1 MAKKLIHKYTFT
13 PNTNTIVLDGMY
25 NLNRFLLISN
35 LTTNET
41 IFTFNDN
48 VNGIASHSLDR
59 NAETTTVILDYD
71 CSAMLSNHQLQ
82 IFIEDDQTTFRP
94 EEAFVDPV
102 HKFRVSNPENLIDT
116 DFEYGVQSSK
126 WETLELSNNVPSFY
140 GKNSD
145 YTLLG
150 ISIVRATAG
159 SDIIRVTVTD
169 PHRISKGT
177 PIDVQGLTALTG
189 EGKYLVSDVEDDF
202 TFTYQC
208 RGVQQADSNLKTP
221 YTTIVPGT
229 FYTGA
234 DINYNPT
241 DGVQTDAAVKSTIT
255 VSTSSPHGFNTGA
268 KFYFLNT
275 VSPKTIIINEPG
287 SSIVA
292 DTFPRIDVTDTET
305 ATISP
310 DLTKT
315 DTRAVRGAYELRFN
329 SSAISVINS
338 TITWT
343 AHGFR
348 ENDCVMYVKPAGVD
362 SPITPLESLEIYYIT
377 NPTTNTFQL
386 KLLAGGSPI
395 TITDAGT
402 YNYGQGLFMLAYE
415 VQRFQASSSNT
426 FYYTYGHANG
436 SNSSFS
442 GWDLASGNGLGKMK
456 TAPDYMMNYHRARA
470 SNSVG
475 FRNFPYY
482 FLANYGVWWGST
494 YSGNHTRDNHVNY
507 PSSFNFVE
515 DFTRWSGYPPFN
527 SPAQSNYITYNTS
540 YFSWS
545 SIRSTSS
552 YSGQQW
558 NFNRGDF
565 YVVPMNEN
573 PEADSFYSPDHGLT
587 DGQSISFNTSGNPIY
602 YYTHGQNNFTT
613 NYSPSTL
620 GSGTYLVEKVD
631 DDRFRLKS
639 GTTTIRISAATGTYQ
654 FSGVRLRRTRNSF
667 YVEDH
672 GFAENN
678 LVTAGIEF
686 GGLLPSTDSGPI
698 VYESSNLNLEAFYGT
713 ANNGLQAFITSM
725 SAQADMVM
733 DGPSNYQPF
742 LYATGNSNT
751 TTMAGGFTLYFQG
764 YDPTWSSWGISGG
777 TWNTGAYDTGEVE
790 DIAQGYPPA
799 GAGHA
804 IIMTPYVKDST
815 LPYWSAAYKRP
826 LNRLAYG
833 YLQTTHSI
841 YSAYNID
848 VQNVNTTNPT
858 PWTTVGVNGVAGGTT
873 TDWRFARLAQY
884 VNAGGA
890 RDCIVQVHYSISKDS
905 WDAFNFNSQAYTR
918 DNSPSYAYF
927 TSNNY
932 NHINYTALFRVP
944 TSVTMD
950 ATFFDNLD
958 AYIMDTLAEGYAYPS
973 LVAGQDY
980 RVSVID
986 DDRFRLKSTSNI
998 EVNLTNTGISGPAG
1012 DTSYQITNDGVNN
1025 FVIDGNNDPVLYL
1038 KRGYT
1043 YTFNVNAPGHPF
1055 WIQSV
1060 DGAYSIGNLL
1070 GADDGITNNGAE
1082 NGTII
1087 WTVPADYTAG
1097 TYYYVCQNHSA
1108 MGGSIVVNDVASQIT
1123 FLDISNQIGVLDGVY
1138 TATKVPDAKS
1148 LDFAINFNA
1157 GKKSLSAAQSAQ
1169 TDNNMVYI
1177 ANGHRLANGTPVIYN
1192 ANFNA
1197 AWPNFVESNTYY
1209 VTIID
1214 DEYFHLS
1221 STVEDFRDAIFID
1234 IDWTSI
1240 PSGTHLLESTTVN
1253 GLVPISPV
1261 VTVTSGSKVID
1272 GGEDSIF
1279 LTYYKAGDQIILKD
1293 PTNTPGTLTTY
1304 TVSSVVDD
1312 STINLT
1318 DPVSFSSS
1326 STVHLVPT
1334 KIYTRPD
1341 GATTHRPFD
1350 GGVEIIAGSAPGSQI
1365 VRQTRKYFR
1374 YQSGKGIQISL
1385 AINFN
1390 PPQLVQS
1397 IQAITD
1403 TKCERDVGYIVDG
1416 ARLDMALGTTYW
1428 AYFNGIAETNSLYLN
1443 KTVNQRLTKAK
1454 NDILALP
1461 QVDDSSTAET
1471 RITSYFTEVLDIID
1485 NGRTAATTPVFGVPT
1500 NVTSGRQSAHN
1511 KLLANLEFLEAEV
1524 NAFVADNYPNAD
1536 HNVDKCT
1543 RDIKY
1548 AVYSLAH
1555 DILYGGNAATWE
1567 NGKFFAYFDNNA
1579 DSSGIIAS
1587 HKQQT
1592 IDAYNHFKSLMSDIV
1607 TGTPITPTTGN
1618 AETQDVSGTNATST
1632 EANVL
1637 EGLVDIITDVIEF
1650 GVGASGLEQYT
1661 KTEPSITWASSEL
1674 QDAAA
1679 DIIAN
1684 KATIKISYATR
1695 IITKYPHTLKGG
1707 QKIIVTDCDYPEYNG
1722 TFTVTTIVDEFTFL
1736 YSLPDT
1742 PSVFS
1747 PSGIVQYRPDG
1758 WNNSAVRCGLYDF
1771 QNGFFY
1777 EYDGQNLY
1785 AVRRNST
1792 TQISGTIRATNNSNE
1807 IVGSNT
1813 NFNGQLTAGDL
1824 IVIRGQSYKI
1834 TSISSNTNLTI
1845 QPKYRGTSTSGIIVT
1860 KTVDYRVPQHDW
1872 NLDVCDGNGPSN
1884 FKLDIT
1890 KIQMAYMDYSWYG
1903 AGKIRFGFKDT
1914 YGHVVY
1920 THEMTHNNR
1929 ITEAYMRSGNLPA
1942 RYEIEN
1948 YAEPTYQPRLFHW
1961 GTSVIMDGTFDDDKA
1976 YLFTAASNTLSFTN
1990 GQSVSATTNG
2000 NSRLVGFYN
2009 YATRTREW
2017 YVELFFP
2024 QNDATK
2030 FSIGKELYTVAG
2042 TLTGETV
2049 SSTYFSGSSV
2059 VVRIF
2064 VASQWNTPTFYP
2076 VVTSSTA
2083 VSIGSPASGGSDD
2096 TTLLGD
2102 IPLISIRLAPS
2113 VDNGIT
2119 GFMGERDIIN
2129 RMQLQL
2135 KSIGLVL
2142 THDCE
2147 VRLIL
2152 NGSLS
2157 NVSFEKVQP
2166 PSLSNL
2172 VVHNKGDSITGGT
2185 PIFKFRA
2192 AGGNVSG
2199 TTRLSNATDFNLS
2212 DITDLGNSILGGDGV
2227 FPNGPDLLTI
2237 TIRVLDTSDIT
2248 AGSPFE
2254 CGSRVTW
2261 SESQA

>member
-1 MAKKLIHKYTFT
+1 MAKKLVHKYSFT
-13 PNTNTIVLDGMY
+13 PSTNTIVLDGMH

-35 LTTNET
+35 VTTNET
-41 IFTFNDN
+41 MFTFNDN
-48 VNGIASHSLDR
+48 VNGMASHAIDR
-59 NAETTTVILDYD
+59 TTETTTVVLDYD
-71 CSAMLSNHQLQ
+71 CSAMLSTHTLQ
-82 IFIEDDQTTFRP
+82 VFVEDDQTTFRP

-145 YTLLG
+145 YSLLG
-150 ISIVRATAG
+150 INIVRATAG

-189 EGKYLVSDVEDDF
+189 EGKYLVSDIEDDF
-202 TFTYQC
+202 TFTYKA
-208 RGVQQADSNLKTP
+208 RGVQQEDANLKTP

-234 DINYNPT
+234 DINYDPT
-241 DGVQTDAAVKSTIT
+241 GIQTDAATKSTIT
-255 VSTSSPHGFNTGA
+255 VTTPTPHGFKTGS

-287 SSIVA
+287 TNTA
-292 DTFPRIDVTDTET
+292 DDGLPVIDVTDTET
-305 ATISP
+305 ATITP
-310 DLTKT
+310 DLTQT
-315 DTRAVRGAYELRFN
+315 DTKAVRGAYELRFDA
-329 SSAISVINS
+329 SAVNTSNS
-338 TITWT
+338 TFTWNS
-343 AHGFR
+343 HGLR
-348 ENDCVMYVKPAGVD
+348 ENDCLVYVKPAGVD
-362 SPITPLESLEIYYIT
+362 SRITPLTSLEIYYVT

-386 KLLAGGSPI
+386 KENYNSAPL

-402 YNYGQGLFMLAYE
+402 YNYGKAVFMLAYE
-415 VQRFQASSSNT
+415 IQRFQSQSQNT
-426 FYYTYGHANG
+426 YYYTFGHVYGNA
-436 SNSSFS
+436 SNYS
-442 GWDLASGNGLGKMK
+442 GWDLATGTGLGKMQ
-456 TAPDYMMNYHRARA
+456 TAPDYMMNWHRAKA
-470 SNSVG
+470 SGSTG

-482 FLANYGVWWGST
+482 FLANYGVWYGTT
-494 YSGNHTRDNHVNY
+494 YSGNHTSDNHTTY

-515 DFTRWSGYPPFN
+515 DFTRWSSYPPFN
-527 SPAQSNYITYNTS
+527 SPANSNYISYNS
-540 YFSWS
+540 SFLNWS
-545 SIRSTSS
+545 SLRATSS
-552 YSGQQW
+552 YSGYTW
-558 NFNRGDF
+558 NFGRGDF
-565 YVVPMNEN
+565 FIVPMNEN
-573 PEADSFYSPDHGLT
+573 PEADSFYAENHGLT
-587 DGQSISFNTSGNPIY
+587 DGQSITFNTSGQPVY

-613 NYSPSTL
+613 NYTPNSLS
-620 GSGTYLVEKVD
+620 SGTYLVEVVD

-639 GTTTIRISAATGTYQ
+639 GTTTIRISAASGSYQ
-654 FSGVRLRRTRNSF
+654 FTGIRQRPTRNSF
-667 YVEDH
+667 YVENH

-678 LVTAGIEF
+678 LVTAGTEF
-686 GGLLPSTDSGPI
+686 GGLLPATNNGPI
-698 VYESSNLNLEAFYGT
+698 IYESSRTNLEAFYG
-713 ANNGLQAFITSM
+713 ACNQGLQAFINNM
-725 SAQADMVM
+725 SAQADLTM

-742 LYATGNSNT
+742 LYGSGSSTN

-764 YDPTWSSWGISGG
+764 YDNTWSSWGISGG

-790 DIAQGYPPA
+790 DTAIGYPVA
-799 GAGHA
+799 GQGHS
-804 IIMTPYVKDST
+804 IIMTPYIKDSVI
-815 LPYWSAAYKRP
+815 PYWSAAYKMP
-826 LNRLAYG
+826 LNRYGYG
-833 YLQTTHSI
+833 YLQMSHSI
-841 YSAYNID
+841 TNGYNID
-848 VQNVNTTNPT
+848 VQNTNQTNPT

-884 VNAGGA
+884 TNAGPT
-890 RDCIVQVHYSISKDS
+890 RDCIVQVTYSIKKDN
-905 WDAFNFNSQAYTR
+905 WDPYNFYSLSYNR

-927 TSNNY
+927 TSANY
-932 NHINYTALFRVP
+932 NHVSFSAIFRVP
-944 TSVTMD
+944 GSITMD

-958 AYIMDTLAEGYAYPS
+958 AYIMDTLVDGYKYPALS
-973 LVAGQDY
+973 NGVDY
-980 RVSVID
+980 KVSVVD
-986 DDRFRLKSTSNI
+986 DNRFRLKSLANI
-998 EVNLTNTGISGPAG
+998 EVNLTDTGIAGPAG
-1012 DTSYQITNDGVNN
+1012 DTSYQISNDSVNY
-1025 FVIDGNNDPVLYL
+1025 FVIDGINNPTLYL

-1043 YTFNVNAPGHPF
+1043 YTFSISAAGHPF

-1060 DGAYSIGNLL
+1060 EGAYSLGDLL
-1070 GADDGITNNGAE
+1070 GTEDGITNNGTE
-1082 NGTII
+1082 NGTLI
-1087 WTVPADYTAG
+1087 WTVPANFATG
-1097 TYYYVCQNHSA
+1097 TYYYVCQNHQA
-1108 MGGSIVVNDVASQIT
+1108 MAGTIIVDDTPAQLT

-1138 TATKVPDAKS
+1138 TATAVPDANS
-1148 LDFAINFNA
+1148 IEFALNFNA
-1157 GKKSLSAAQSAQ
+1157 GKKSLSVIQGVQ
-1169 TDNNMVYI
+1169 TDNDLIYI
-1177 ANGHRLANGTPVIYN
+1177 ANGHRLADGTAVKYN
-1192 ANFNA
+1192 ANNNA
-1197 AWPNFVESNTYY
+1197 VWTNFVEGQTYY
-1209 VTIID
+1209 VTVVD
-1214 DEYFHLS
+1214 DDYLQISDSLDNYRDQIYMELDWTAIPS
-1221 STVEDFRDAIFID
+1221 STHI
-1234 IDWTSI
+1234 
-1240 PSGTHLLESTTVN
+1240 LESTTVN
-1253 GLVPISPV
+1253 GLVPIEPV
-1261 VTVTSGSKVID
+1261 ISVETGSKIVD
-1272 GGEDSIF
+1272 GGADSIF
-1279 LTYYKAGDQIILKD
+1279 LTYYKAGDDIIIKD
-1293 PTNTPGTLTTY
+1293 PSTTPGTLKTFTI
-1304 TVSSVVDD
+1304 SSVVDD
-1312 STINLT
+1312 SLINLV
-1318 DPVSFSSS
+1318 DPVTFTSSNA
-1326 STVHLVPT
+1326 VHLVPT
-1334 KIYTRPD
+1334 KLYTRPD

-1390 PPQLVQS
+1390 PPNLVQS

-1443 KTVNQRLTKAK
+1443 ETVNQRLTKAK

-1471 RITSYFTEVLDIID
+1471 RINSYFTEVLDIID
-1485 NGRTAATTPVFGVPT
+1485 NGRLAANAPVFGVPT
-1500 NVTSGRQSAHN
+1500 NVTSGRQAAHN

-1524 NAFVADNYPNAD
+1524 NAFVAENYPNAD
-1536 HNVDKCT
+1536 HDVEKCT

-1555 DILYGGNAATWE
+1555 DILYGGNAATWN
-1567 NGKFFAYFDNNA
+1567 NGRFFAYFDN
-1579 DSSGIIAS
+1579 DPDTSGIYAS

-1607 TGTPITPTTGN
+1607 TGTTITPTSGN
-1618 AETQDVSGTNATST
+1618 TETQDTTGTNATAT
-1632 EANVL
+1632 EATTL

-1650 GVGASGLEQYT
+1650 GTGASGLGQYS

-1679 DIIAN
+1679 DIVAN
-1684 KATIKISYATR
+1684 KATIQISYATR
-1695 IITKYPHTLKGG
+1695 IVTKYPHTLKGG
-1707 QKIIVTDCDYPEYNG
+1707 QRIIVTDCDYPEYNG
-1722 TFTVTTIVDEFTFL
+1722 TFTVTTIIDEFTYL

-1747 PSGIVQYRPDG
+1747 PSGIIQYRPEG
-1758 WNNSAVRCGLYDF
+1758 WTNSAVRCGMYDF

-1777 EYDGQNLY
+1777 EYDGQNIY

-1792 TQISGTIRATNNSNE
+1792 TQLSGTCRATYNSNE
-1807 IVGSNT
+1807 VIGSNT
-1813 NFNGQLTAGDL
+1813 SFNGQLTPGDL
-1824 IVIRGQSYKI
+1824 IVLRGQTYKV
-1834 TSISSNTNLTI
+1834 TSINSNTNLTI
-1845 QPKYRGTSTSGIIVT
+1845 QPKYRGTSTAGIILT
-1860 KTVDYRVPQHDW
+1860 KTIDLKVPQSEW
-1872 NLDVCDGNGPSN
+1872 NIDKCDGNGPSN
-1884 FKLDIT
+1884 FLLDTT

-1914 YGHVVY
+1914 YGHVHY
-1920 THEMTHNNR
+1920 AHEMTHNNR

-1948 YAEPTYQPRLFHW
+1948 FEEPTYQPKLFHW

-1990 GQSVSATTNG
+1990 GQSLTATTNG
-2000 NSRLVGFYN
+2000 QSRLIGFYN
-2009 YATRTREW
+2009 QATRTREW

-2024 QNDATK
+2024 TNDSTK
-2030 FSIGKELYTVAG
+2030 FSIGKELYTATG
-2042 TLTGETV
+2042 TLNGETV

-2059 VVRIF
+2059 IVRIF
-2064 VASQWNTPTFYP
+2064 IASQWNTPSIYP
-2076 VVTSSTA
+2076 IVPSGQVVN
-2083 VSIGSPASGGSDD
+2083 IGSPATGSDD
-2096 TTLLGD
+2096 TSLLAD

-2119 GFMGERDIIN
+2119 GFIGDRDIIN

-2147 VRLIL
+2147 VKLIL

-2157 NVSFEKVQP
+2157 NVDYEKVQQ

-2172 VVHNKGDSITGGT
+2172 VHHNKGDSVTGGT
-2185 PIFKFRA
+2185 PIFSFRA
-2192 AGGNVSG
+2192 AGGTVSG
-2199 TTRLSNATDFNLS
+2199 TTRLSNATDFDLT

-2227 FPNGPDLLTI
+2227 FPNGPDVLTI
-2237 TIRVLDTSDIT
+2237 TVRVLDTSDIT
-2248 AGSPFE
+2248 SGSPFE
-2254 CGSRVTW
+2254 CGARVTW